1 MSRKRPELIR
11 RSAALKKT
19 MDRFGLKAFELG
31 SNDCVKLAR
40 FHLTAMGHKLPSTGH
55 YKTAAQAAA
64 QLKKQGARN
73 LAQLLD
79 KFLERIP
86 PAAMLPGDI
95 AMPPSEPDAPASK
108 LGTIVIMASG
118 RKFIGWHPSVDLL
131 AVLDVSQIDAAW
143 RA

>member
-1 MSRKRPELIR
+1 MAKKVPTLVR
-11 RSAALKKT
+11 RAKAIEAT
-19 MDRFGLKAFELG
+19 MDRFGGKPFKIG

-40 FHLTAMGHKLPSTGH
+40 FHLTKLGHKLPSTGH
-55 YKTAAQAAA
+55 YTTVAGAAA
-64 QLKKQGARN
+64 ALKKQGVKN

-79 KFLERIP
+79 KYLERIP

-108 LGTIVIMASG
+108 LGTIMVMASG
-118 RKFIGWHPSVDLL
+118 HKLIGWHPDVDML
-131 AVLDVSQIDAAW
+131 ALMEVSQIDAAW